1 MSVLIRTIN
10 NREYAYLVRRN
21 GGRTVQTY
29 LGPMGRAD
37 VAARVASLREEGHVP
52 NQFHHFFWD
61 ADPAAIDLRRHAA
74 YVIARILE
82 TGSLRAVWWL
92 QRQYPTGTILHVLAS
107 NKGLSARSRH
117 FWSAWFEVSC
127 AS

>member
-1 MSVLIRTIN
+1 VSVLIRTIN
-10 NREYAYLVRRN
+10 SREYAYLVRRN

-29 LGPMGRAD
+29 LGPTARAD
-37 VAARVASLREEGHVP
+37 VAAKVAAIRSEGSVP
-52 NQFHHFFWD
+52 VQFHRLFWD

-74 YVIARILE
+74 YIIARILE
-82 TGSLRAVWWL
+82 TGGLRAVWWL
-92 QRQYPTGTILHVLAS
+92 QRQYSTGAILHVLAS

-117 FWSAWFEVSC
+117 FWSAWFEVSG